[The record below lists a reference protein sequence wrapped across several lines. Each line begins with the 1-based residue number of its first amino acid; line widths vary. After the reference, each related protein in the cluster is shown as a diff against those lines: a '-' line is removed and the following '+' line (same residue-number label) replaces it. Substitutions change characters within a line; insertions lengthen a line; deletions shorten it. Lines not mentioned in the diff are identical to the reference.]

1 MIAEL
6 NGKSIFTF
14 VPRLLFQHL
23 YLGIIYNKISPLK
36 KKKKGCANTRYGF
49 WTDFYKKRAFSFKIL
64 HFKEALHFERC
75 NLR

>member
-6 NGKSIFTF
+6 NGKSVFTF

-36 KKKKGCANTRYGF
+36 KKKAVPILGMGSGQIF
-49 WTDFYKKRAFSFKIL
+49 IKRGHSALKSYIL
-64 HFKEALHFERC
+64 KRHYI
-75 NLR
+75 LRDAI

>member
-23 YLGIIYNKISPLK
+23 YLGIIYNKISPFK
-36 KKKKGCANTRYGF
+36 KKKKAVPILGMGSGQIF
-49 WTDFYKKRAFSFKIL
+49 IKRGHSALKSYIL
-64 HFKEALHFERC
+64 KRHYI
-75 NLR
+75 LRDAI

>member
-14 VPRLLFQHL
+14 VQGLLFQHL

-36 KKKKGCANTRYGF
+36 KKKTVLIPGMGTRQIFIKSRHSALKSYIL
-49 WTDFYKKRAFSFKIL
+49 KRHYIL
-64 HFKEALHFERC
+64 REAI
-75 NLR
+75 

>member
-14 VPRLLFQHL
+14 VQGLLFQHL

-36 KKKKGCANTRYGF
+36 KKKDCANTRYGYQ
-49 WTDFYKKRAFSFKIL
+49 TDFYKKQAFSFKIL
-64 HFKEALHFERC
+64 HFKEALHFERG

>member
-14 VPRLLFQHL
+14 VPWLLFQHL

-36 KKKKGCANTRYGF
+36 KKKTVPILGMGSGQIF
-49 WTDFYKKRAFSFKIL
+49 IKRGHSALKSYIL
-64 HFKEALHFERC
+64 KRHYI
-75 NLR
+75 LRDAI

>member
-36 KKKKGCANTRYGF
+36 KKNAVKSFIRKKASGEKEQTHQ
-49 WTDFYKKRAFSFKIL
+49 KIIN
-64 HFKEALHFERC
+64 ALKQKGII
-75 NLR
+75 